1 MINLTIISGILL
13 YSIKVALE
21 EFFFFFFLLVKQAI
35 FCLSK
40 NNFDTFAKS
49 NDLKRWL

>member
-21 EFFFFFFLLVKQAI
+21 EFFFFFFFFFVSKTSYFLLK
-35 FCLSK
+35 
-40 NNFDTFAKS
+40 
-49 NDLKRWL
+49 